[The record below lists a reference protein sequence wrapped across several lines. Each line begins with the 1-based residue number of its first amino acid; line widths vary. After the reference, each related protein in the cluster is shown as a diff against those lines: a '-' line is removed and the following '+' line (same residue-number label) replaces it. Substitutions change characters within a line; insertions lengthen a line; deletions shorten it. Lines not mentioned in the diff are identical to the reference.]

1 MTSNNGDTVRGRQ
14 MGQMNDRVRSLA
26 TEGRSV
32 PEIVE
37 FLGRNGYTADERHLG
52 HQIARAEVERQK
64 AASVGLY
71 WESFERYT
79 GA

>member
-1 MTSNNGDTVRGRQ
+1 MTSNSDDTVGTRQ

-26 TEGRSV
+26 MEGRSV

-37 FLGRNGYTADERHLG
+37 FLGRNGYNDDERYLG
-52 HQIARAEVERQK
+52 QRIARIEVQRQK

-71 WESFERYT
+71 SESFERPT

>member
-1 MTSNNGDTVRGRQ
+1 MASNNADAVRERQ
-14 MGQMNDRVRSLA
+14 IGQINDRVSLLA

-37 FLGRNGYTADERHLG
+37 FLGRNGYTADERYLG
-52 HQIARAEVERQK
+52 LQIARVAVKRQK

>member
-1 MTSNNGDTVRGRQ
+1 MTSNNDDTVRAHQ
-14 MGQMNDRVRSLA
+14 MGHMNDRVRSLA

-37 FLGRNGYTADERHLG
+37 FLGRNGYNNDERYLG
-52 HQIARAEVERQK
+52 QRIARVEVQRQK
-64 AASVGLY
+64 AAAVGLY
-71 WESFERYT
+71 WESFERDT

>member
-1 MTSNNGDTVRGRQ
+1 

-26 TEGRSV
+26 PEGRSV

-37 FLGRNGYTADERHLG
+37 FLGRNGYTEDERYLG
-52 HQIARAEVERQK
+52 QRIARIEVERQK
-64 AASVGLY
+64 AVSVGLY

>member
-1 MTSNNGDTVRGRQ
+1 MTSNNEDTVSAGQ

-26 TEGRSV
+26 SEGRSV

-37 FLGRNGYTADERHLG
+37 FLSRNGYNDDERYLG
-52 HQIARAEVERQK
+52 QRIARIEVQRQK

-71 WESFERYT
+71 WESFERAT

>member
-1 MTSNNGDTVRGRQ
+1 MTSNNDDTVWAHQ
-14 MGQMNDRVRSLA
+14 MGQMSDRVRSLA

-32 PEIVE
+32 SEIVE
-37 FLGRNGYTADERHLG
+37 FLGFNGYTEDQRYLG
-52 HQIARAEVERQK
+52 QHIARVEVERQK

-71 WESFERYT
+71 WESFEQDT

>member
-1 MTSNNGDTVRGRQ
+1 
-14 MGQMNDRVRSLA
+14 MGQMNDRVRFLA

-37 FLGRNGYTADERHLG
+37 FLGRNGYTADERYLG
-52 HQIARAEVERQK
+52 HQIARVEVERQK

-71 WESFERYT
+71 WESFEHYT

>member
-1 MTSNNGDTVRGRQ
+1 MTSNKDETVRVHQ

-37 FLGRNGYTADERHLG
+37 FLGRNGYTDDERYLG
-52 HQIARAEVERQK
+52 LRIAGVVLARQK
-64 AASVGLY
+64 AASVGRY
-71 WESFERYT
+71 WESFEADT